1 MGCSMAYFKIGNTDF
16 SHLVRSMNV
25 TKEHNYNAQTN
36 AAGNTV
42 VDYINAKRTI
52 DVGFIY
58 MSDSDMSELQAAV
71 DSFAVTVTY
80 RDPKTN
86 ALETANCIAPKIEA
100 DYYTI
105 QADMVLYN
113 EFTVEFTE

>member
-1 MGCSMAYFKIGNTDF
+1 MAYFKIGDTDF

-42 VDYINAKRTI
+42 VDYINSKRTI
-52 DVGFIY
+52 EVGFIY
-58 MSDSDMSELQAAV
+58 MNDSDMAALQTAV
-71 DSFAVTVTY
+71 NDFAVTITY

-86 ALETANCIAPKIEA
+86 ALEFASCIAPEIEA

-105 QADMVLYN
+105 QADRVLYN
-113 EFTVEFTE
+113 EFTVEFTEL

>member
-1 MGCSMAYFKIGNTDF
+1 MAYFKIGDVDF
-16 SHLVRSMNV
+16 SHLVRSLNIS
-25 TKEHNYNAQTN
+25 KEHNYNAQTN

-52 DVGFIY
+52 QAGFIY
-58 MSDSDMSELQAAV
+58 MDDSDMAALQTAV
-71 DSFAVTVTY
+71 NDFAVTVTY

-86 ALETANCIAPKIEA
+86 ALEVASCIAPEIEA

-105 QADMVLYN
+105 QADRVLYN
-113 EFTVEFTE
+113 EFELEFTEL

>member
-1 MGCSMAYFKIGNTDF
+1 MAYFKIGNTDF
-16 SHLVRSMNV
+16 SHLVRSLNV
-25 TKEHNYNAQTN
+25 AKEHNYNAQTN

-42 VDYINAKRTI
+42 VDYINTKRTI
-52 DVGFIY
+52 EVGFIY
-58 MSDSDMSELQAAV
+58 MDDSAMSELQTAV
-71 DSFAVTVTY
+71 NDFAVTITY

-105 QADMVLYN
+105 QADRVLYN
-113 EFTVEFTE
+113 EFELEFSEL

>member
-1 MGCSMAYFKIGNTDF
+1 MAYLKIGDTDF
-16 SHLVRSMNV
+16 SHLVRSLNI

-52 DVGFIY
+52 EVGFIY
-58 MSDSDMSELQAAV
+58 MNDSAMAALQTAV
-71 DSFAVTVTY
+71 SSFAVTITY

-86 ALETANCIAPKIEA
+86 ALEVASCIAPEIEA

-105 QADMVLYN
+105 QADRVLYN
-113 EFTVEFTE
+113 EFTLEFTEL

>member
-1 MGCSMAYFKIGNTDF
+1 MAYFKIGDTDF
-16 SHLVRSMNV
+16 SHLVRSLNI
-25 TKEHNYNAQTN
+25 TKAHNYNAQTN

-52 DVGFIY
+52 EVGFIY
-58 MSDSDMSELQAAV
+58 MDDSAMIELQTAV
-71 DSFAVTVTY
+71 NDFAVTVTY

-86 ALETANCIAPKIEA
+86 ALEVASCIAPEIEA

-105 QADMVLYN
+105 QADRVLYN
-113 EFTVEFTE
+113 ELTVEFTEL

>member
-1 MGCSMAYFKIGNTDF
+1 MAYFKIGDTDF
-16 SHLVRSMNV
+16 SHLVRILNV

-42 VDYINAKRTI
+42 VDYINTKRNI
-52 DVGFIY
+52 EVGFIY
-58 MSDSDMSELQAAV
+58 MDDSDMSELQAAV
-71 DSFAVTVTY
+71 DDFAVTITY

-86 ALETANCIAPKIEA
+86 ALEVASCIAPEIEA

-105 QADMVLYN
+105 QADRVLYN
-113 EFTVEFTE
+113 EFELEFSEL

>member
-1 MGCSMAYFKIGNTDF
+1 MAYFKIGDTDF
-16 SHLVRSMNV
+16 SHLVRSLNV

-42 VDYINAKRTI
+42 VDYINSKRTI
-52 DVGFIY
+52 EVGFIY
-58 MSDSDMSELQAAV
+58 MDDSAMSELQTAV
-71 DSFAVTVTY
+71 SSFAVTITY

-86 ALETANCIAPKIEA
+86 ALEVASCIAPEIEA

-105 QADMVLYN
+105 QADRVLYN
-113 EFTVEFTE
+113 EFTVEFTEL

>member
-1 MGCSMAYFKIGNTDF
+1 MAYFKIGDTDF
-16 SHLVRSMNV
+16 SHLVRSMNIA
-25 TKEHNYNAQTN
+25 KAHNYNAQTN

-42 VDYINAKRTI
+42 VDYINTKRTI
-52 DVGFIY
+52 EVGFIY
-58 MSDSDMSELQAAV
+58 MNDSDMAALQAAV

-86 ALETANCIAPKIEA
+86 ALEVASCIAPEIEA

-105 QADMVLYN
+105 QADRVLYN
-113 EFTVEFTE
+113 ELTVEFTEL

>member
-1 MGCSMAYFKIGNTDF
+1 MAFFKIGDVDF
-16 SHLVRSMNV
+16 SHLVRSLNV

-42 VDYINAKRTI
+42 VDYINSKRTI
-52 DVGFIY
+52 EAGFIY
-58 MSDSDMSELQAAV
+58 MDDSDMAALQAAV
-71 DSFAVTVTY
+71 DGFAVTITY

-86 ALETANCIAPKIEA
+86 ALEVASCIAPEIEA

-105 QADMVLYN
+105 QADRVLYN
-113 EFTVEFTE
+113 EFTVEFTEL

>member
-1 MGCSMAYFKIGNTDF
+1 MAYFKIGNTDF
-16 SHLVRSMNV
+16 SHLVRSMNIA
-25 TKEHNYNAQTN
+25 KEHNYNAQTN

-52 DVGFIY
+52 EVGFIY
-58 MSDSDMSELQAAV
+58 MDDSAMSGLQAAV
-71 DSFAVTVTY
+71 NDFAVTITY

-86 ALETANCIAPKIEA
+86 ALETANCIAPKIES

-105 QADMVLYN
+105 QANRVLYN
-113 EFTVEFTE
+113 EFTVEFTEL

>member
-1 MGCSMAYFKIGNTDF
+1 MAYFKIGNTDF
-16 SHLVRSMNV
+16 SHLVRSLNI

-42 VDYINAKRTI
+42 VDYINTKRTI
-52 DVGFIY
+52 EVGFIY
-58 MSDSDMSELQAAV
+58 MDDSAMAALQAAL
-71 DSFAVTVTY
+71 DSFAVTIAY
-80 RDPKTN
+80 RDTKTN

-113 EFTVEFTE
+113 EFTVEFTEL

>member
-1 MGCSMAYFKIGNTDF
+1 MAYFKIGDTDF
-16 SHLVRSMNV
+16 SHLVRSMNIN
-25 TKEHNYNAQTN
+25 KAHNYNAQTN

-42 VDYINAKRTI
+42 VDYINTKRTI
-52 DVGFIY
+52 EVGFIY
-58 MSDSDMSELQAAV
+58 MDDSDMSQLQTAL
-71 DSFAVTVTY
+71 DGFAVTITY

-86 ALETANCIAPKIEA
+86 ALEVASCIAPEIEA

-113 EFTVEFTE
+113 EFDVEFTEL

>member
-1 MGCSMAYFKIGNTDF
+1 MAYFKIGDTDF
-16 SHLVRSMNV
+16 SHLVRSLNV

-42 VDYINAKRTI
+42 VDYINTKRTI
-52 DVGFIY
+52 EVGFIY
-58 MSDSDMSELQAAV
+58 MDDSDMAALQTAFS
-71 DSFAVTVTY
+71 SFAVTVTY

-86 ALETANCIAPKIEA
+86 ALEVASCIAPEIEA

-105 QADMVLYN
+105 QADRVLYN
-113 EFTVEFTE
+113 EFELEFTEL

>member
-1 MGCSMAYFKIGNTDF
+1 MAYFKIGDTDF
-16 SHLVRSMNV
+16 SHLVRSLNV

-52 DVGFIY
+52 EAGFIY
-58 MSDSDMSELQAAV
+58 MDDSAMSELQAAL
-71 DSFAVTVTY
+71 DGFAVIITY

-86 ALETANCIAPKIEA
+86 ALEVASCIAPEIEA

-105 QADMVLYN
+105 QADKVLYN
-113 EFTVEFTE
+113 EFAVEFTEL

>member
-1 MGCSMAYFKIGNTDF
+1 MAYFKIGNTDF
-16 SHLVRSMNV
+16 SHLVRSLNV
-25 TKEHNYNAQTN
+25 TKSHNYNAQTN

-52 DVGFIY
+52 EAGFIY
-58 MSDSDMSELQAAV
+58 MDDSDMAALQTAV
-71 DSFAVTVTY
+71 GAFSVTIAY

-86 ALETANCIAPKIEA
+86 ALEVASCIAPEIEA

-105 QADMVLYN
+105 QADRVLYN
-113 EFTVEFTE
+113 EFTVEFTEL